1 VSENEKAP
9 LMGTPTDPVIP
20 WGTLPVPDEGLQDAA
35 SGYPSRRTLPEA
47 LDAAKDGKEFQQVI
61 QGLFRGLEAAM
72 DAEKEDD
79 GR

>member
-1 VSENEKAP
+1 MSENEKA
-9 LMGTPTDPVIP
+9 
-20 WGTLPVPDEGLQDAA
+20 
-35 SGYPSRRTLPEA
+35 PSRRTLPEA